1 MNGTNNTPVTLAL
14 AKGRISEEFF
24 AKYSSKVKAVNIES
38 RKLIYQIDH
47 IKVILVKPVDVP
59 TYVAAGVADL
69 GIVGRDVVLES
80 GKSFYELNELDFS
93 KCRMSIAGFDENIN
107 LKGNITI
114 ATKYPNICHMFF
126 PNARTIY
133 LNGSV
138 ELAPI
143 MELSDVIFDI
153 VETGATLREN
163 GLVVIK
169 DVIDINPVLIA
180 NKASYKFNRA
190 TINEISA
197 LFNPEE
203 IEVLSCTK

>member
-1 MNGTNNTPVTLAL
+1 MSIKNAPITLAL

-24 AKYSSKVKAVNIES
+24 KKYSSKVKAINIES
-38 RKLIYQIDH
+38 RILIYQIDH

-59 TYVAAGVADL
+59 TYVSAGVADV
-69 GIVGRDVVLES
+69 GIVGRDVILES

-93 KCRMSIAGFDENIN
+93 KCRMSIAGFDKDIN
-107 LKGNITI
+107 LNGNITI
-114 ATKYPNICHMFF
+114 ATKYPHTCHMFF

-143 MELSDVIFDI
+143 IELSDVIFDI

-163 GLVVIK
+163 GLEIIK

-180 NKASYKFNRA
+180 NKASYKFNRE
-190 TINEISA
+190 TINAVSE

-203 IEVLSCTK
+203 IEVL

>member
-1 MNGTNNTPVTLAL
+1 MSAKNAPITLAL

-24 AKYSSKVKAVNIES
+24 KKYSTKVKAINIES
-38 RKLIYQIDH
+38 RILIYQIDH

-59 TYVAAGVADL
+59 TYVSAGVADV
-69 GIVGRDVVLES
+69 GIVGRDVILES

-93 KCRMSIAGFDENIN
+93 KCRMSIAGFDKDIN
-107 LKGNITI
+107 LNGNITI
-114 ATKYPNICHMFF
+114 ATKYPNTCHMFF
-126 PNARTIY
+126 PNASTIY

-143 MELSDVIFDI
+143 IELSDVIFDI

-163 GLVVIK
+163 GLEIIK

-180 NKASYKFNRA
+180 NKASYKFNRE
-190 TINEISA
+190 TINAVSE

-203 IEVLSCTK
+203 IEVL

>member
-1 MNGTNNTPVTLAL
+1 MSVKNAPITLAL

-24 AKYSSKVKAVNIES
+24 KKYSSKVKAINIES
-38 RKLIYQIDH
+38 RILIYQIDH

-59 TYVAAGVADL
+59 TYVSAGVADV
-69 GIVGRDVVLES
+69 GIVGRDVILES

-93 KCRMSIAGFDENIN
+93 KCRMSIAGFDKDIN
-107 LKGNITI
+107 LNGNITI
-114 ATKYPNICHMFF
+114 ATKYPNTCHMFF

-143 MELSDVIFDI
+143 IELSDVIFDI

-163 GLVVIK
+163 GLEIIK

-180 NKASYKFNRA
+180 NKASYKFNRK
-190 TINEISA
+190 TINAVSE

-203 IEVLSCTK
+203 IEVV